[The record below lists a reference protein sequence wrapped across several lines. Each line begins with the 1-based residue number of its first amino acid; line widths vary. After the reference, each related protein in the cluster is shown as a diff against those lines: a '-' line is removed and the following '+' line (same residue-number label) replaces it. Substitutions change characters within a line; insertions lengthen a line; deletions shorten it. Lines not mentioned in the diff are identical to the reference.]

1 LEYSKRGSRAWGIL
15 DDSGTTTE
23 GGMGMSEFKNR
34 RKKLV
39 INKPVQRRIIF
50 AVSFVP
56 ILGLV
61 GATLAVA
68 LLAGRVLDEARLA
81 EVNLPTLAPLFVS
94 LFFFILTAGALVV
107 VQALRYSHRIAGP
120 MYRICQSI
128 KRVRERDLDF
138 EVTLRDGDELTE
150 IATELNHLISTLKKE
165 GFGKVENTQEELSA
179 KVGEEKKEETI
190 LSGSDAH

>member
-1 LEYSKRGSRAWGIL
+1 
-15 DDSGTTTE
+15 
-23 GGMGMSEFKNR
+23 MSEFNNR

-68 LLAGRVLDEARLA
+68 LLAGRVLDEARMA
-81 EVNLPTLAPLFVS
+81 DVNLPTLAPLFVS

-120 MYRICQSI
+120 MYRLCQSI
-128 KRVRERDLDF
+128 KRIREKDLDF
-138 EVTLRDGDELTE
+138 EVKLRDGDELTE
-150 IATELNHLISTLKKE
+150 IATELNHLISDLKKE
-165 GFGKVENTQEELSA
+165 GFGKIQNADVSASEKGKEQEEA
-179 KVGEEKKEETI
+179 I
-190 LSGSDAH
+190 LSVNDAH

>member
-1 LEYSKRGSRAWGIL
+1 
-15 DDSGTTTE
+15 
-23 GGMGMSEFKNR
+23 MSEFKNR

-68 LLAGRVLDEARLA
+68 LLAGRVLDEARMA

-120 MYRICQSI
+120 MYRLCQSI
-128 KRVRERDLDF
+128 KRMRERDLDF

-150 IATELNHLISTLKKE
+150 IATELNHLISTLKRE
-165 GFGKVENTQEELSA
+165 GFGKPQSEAQSGEQSGDSQSSA
-179 KVGEEKKEETI
+179 EGTEQKEEAI
-190 LSGSDAH
+190 LSGTDAH

>member
-1 LEYSKRGSRAWGIL
+1 
-15 DDSGTTTE
+15 
-23 GGMGMSEFKNR
+23 MSDFKNR

-120 MYRICQSI
+120 MYRLCQSI
-128 KRVRERDLDF
+128 KRIQKGDLDF
-138 EVTLRDGDELTE
+138 HVKLRDGDELTE

-165 GFGKVENTQEELSA
+165 GFGKPQSELESGQESA
-179 KVGEEKKEETI
+179 PMTGEDKEEAAV
-190 LSGSDAH
+190 LSGSQSGPDAH